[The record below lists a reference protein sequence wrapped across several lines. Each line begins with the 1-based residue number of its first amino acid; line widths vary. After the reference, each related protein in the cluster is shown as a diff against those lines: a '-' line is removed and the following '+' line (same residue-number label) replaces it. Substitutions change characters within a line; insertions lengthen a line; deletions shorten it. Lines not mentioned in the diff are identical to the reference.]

1 MQTDEI
7 GISVK
12 DCRVSKLLSNTAGCP
27 AKKFDEKASK
37 FYGYETRPSEH
48 IWDMTKR
55 KWGDVTTHDVMK
67 CNKRC
72 IQ

>member
-1 MQTDEI
+1 MSQPAILNT
-7 GISVK
+7 
-12 DCRVSKLLSNTAGCP
+12 VSNIAGWP

>member
-37 FYGYETRPSEH
+37 FMNLIALNADGRNWHSG
-48 IWDMTKR
+48 KR
-55 KWGDVTTHDVMK
+55 S
-67 CNKRC
+67 
-72 IQ
+72 